1 MKKEYCVSYP
11 SRSTRD
17 MIYIDWDCKKLHFIG
32 KENILLTKNFTEDDL
47 YFIYSI

>member
-11 SRSTRD
+11 KSID
-17 MIYIDWDCKKLHFIG
+17 DWDCKKLHFIG